1 MRRREIASPSIPSR
15 QTFPGSPDAP
25 PRNISL
31 DPTGQCSMS
40 ATAGETLSGAHRPRC
55 VPCRWFLPSLRI
67 GCPDIRRT
75 AETLSGAPPSGTPDL
90 SIRPVPLTDQAV
102 YPHGGGTGRGPGVA
116 ARAPSCAMSLNP
128 HSLHSRATDEGG
140 TPTRRGGHRS
150 PQERPT
156 GSPTESDETARG
168 MRYQPVSSSSAG
180 GGRVPPGPSS
190 MMIATSEVYS

>member
-31 DPTGQCSMS
+31 DPTSQCSKS

-75 AETLSGAPPSGTPDL
+75 AETLSGVPLRLRPRRVGTPRRCAGTGDPASFSNCPGVL
-90 SIRPVPLTDQAV
+90 SSSGV
-102 YPHGGGTGRGPGVA
+102 GGGRGPSPLPRHVPESSFPA
-116 ARAPSCAMSLNP
+116 FTSN
-128 HSLHSRATDEGG
+128 
-140 TPTRRGGHRS
+140 RRGGDAHAAGGTAGPPRSSHRS
-150 PQERPT
+150 SHRE
-156 GSPTESDETARG
+156 
-168 MRYQPVSSSSAG
+168 
-180 GGRVPPGPSS
+180 
-190 MMIATSEVYS
+190 